1 MTLLTAI
8 LAQAEAEAEAPWTD
22 NAMMVLIAIN
32 TLLLLHVFWGQVRIA
47 RNQQKMAEA
56 LREIERAEAAQL
68 ESGKAEK
75 QKGD

>member
-8 LAQAEAEAEAPWTD
+8 LARAEAPWTD
-22 NAMMVLIAIN
+22 NAMLVLIAIN

-56 LREIERAEAAQL
+56 LREIERAEATQL
-68 ESGKAEK
+68 ESGETEK